1 MFLKLRSRQ
10 LGRLWLVLGA
20 CLVLVGCADAPPTP
34 TPWLPTAS
42 ATTLVT
48 AQATVQAT
56 AQARTSTRT
65 PEPAPSSTPTP
76 TLTPSPTFTP
86 SPTATPT
93 WTPTMTPTP
102 SPTPLPSAQLEAA
115 RRHQIN
121 GDYDQAIAAYQALLD
136 DDPTPEQARQARYHL
151 AEAYSLNREYAAAAA
166 AWESFIADY
175 PEDGRL
181 PQARLMAARA
191 YQAVN
196 QCVEAIALY
205 EAYLADETPLAD
217 MVYEW
222 MGDCHA
228 ADQQPESAIAA
239 YRKALEATRD
249 RGVQVGL
256 REKIAGASL
265 ALEDY
270 DATLAEYDAILDIA
284 RIEDYR
290 ARIEYQAGQVLSF
303 AGQTE
308 AAHARYRRAVDNY
321 PEAEYAYLS
330 LIELVN
336 AGVEVDEFQRGLVD
350 YYAGTIYPDAYGAAL
365 RAFDRYLEAD
375 PAARADE
382 ALYYKALSQRA
393 LDQPEAALESLEALV
408 VGYPESKQL
417 PRAWMA
423 KATTLAR
430 MSEDDRAVKAYQDL
444 AAFFPADELAPKAL
458 WQAAKLREGAGVLDE
473 AAKLHEDVQ
482 AAFPAFENADEALWR
497 AGLAHYLMDNRERAV
512 ADWQALLD
520 KYPTSPYRP
529 KTLYWLGKLEAAD
542 GAQEES
548 GYWDRL
554 VAAVPGT
561 YYALRVEQ
569 TRSADSLTSTRLITA
584 AVEPPPWDAAE
595 AEAQILPWLRGWTLV
610 PTDTNLI
617 TLPVTLTQRLDF
629 RRGEALL
636 AVGLRSEALDA
647 FDAVRSAAW
656 DDPVALAQLSLH
668 FREQGLHGLAARTAS
683 RLAGLWPEGDIQ
695 GAPLA
700 LQRLAYPLVY
710 ADLLSAEAQEQDL
723 DPLLLAALIRQESL
737 FEPVAESYAGARGL
751 GQVMPATGEGIA
763 RNLDMDD
770 FVLDDLYRPWVSI
783 RFAAYYLGL
792 QMGRFDDQILI
803 ALAAY
808 NGGPGNTLRWLEAG
822 GDDLD
827 LFVEVI
833 TATQSRLY
841 LQRVYE
847 QYLIYEALY
856 RPAGIQEP

>member
-1 MFLKLRSRQ
+1 MFSRLRSRQ
-10 LGRLWLVLGA
+10 LGHLLLILGA

-42 ATTLVT
+42 PT
-48 AQATVQAT
+48 APAT
-56 AQARTSTRT
+56 AQARTSTRA
-65 PEPAPSSTPTP
+65 PEPVPSSTPTP
-76 TLTPSPTFTP
+76 TSTPSPTFTP
-86 SPTATPT
+86 SPTPTPT
-93 WTPTMTPTP
+93 WTPTPTPTP
-102 SPTPLPSAQLEAA
+102 SPTPLPSVQLEAA

-121 GDYDQAIAAYQALLD
+121 GDYDRAVAAYLALLD

-151 AEAYSLNREYAAAAA
+151 AETYLLKREYAAAAA
-166 AWESFIADY
+166 AWEGFIADY

-181 PQARLMAARA
+181 PQARFMAARA

-196 QCVEAIALY
+196 QCVDAVALY
-205 EAYLADETPLAD
+205 EAYLAHGTPLAD

-222 MGDCHA
+222 IGDCHA
-228 ADQQPESAIAA
+228 ADQQPKAATVA

-249 RGVQVGL
+249 RGVQAGL

-265 ALEDY
+265 ALGDY
-270 DATLAEYDAILDIA
+270 DAALAEYDAILGIA
-284 RIEDYR
+284 RIEEYR

-303 AGQTE
+303 AGQTG
-308 AAHARYRRAVDNY
+308 AAHARYRRAVNNY

-330 LIELVN
+330 LVELVN

-350 YYAGTIYPDAYGAAL
+350 YYAGENYPDAYGAAI

-393 LDQPEAALESLEALV
+393 LDQPEAALETLEALI

-423 KATTLAR
+423 KAATLAR
-430 MSEDDRAVKAYQDL
+430 MGEDDRAVKAYQDL
-444 AAFFPADELAPKAL
+444 AAFFPADELAPRAL
-458 WQAAKLREGAGVLDE
+458 WQGAKLREGAAVLDE
-473 AAKLHEDVQ
+473 AAKLYEDVQ
-482 AAFPAFENADEALWR
+482 AAFPAFEDADEALWR
-497 AGLAHYLMDNRERAV
+497 AGLAHYQTDNRERAI
-512 ADWQALLD
+512 ADWQALLV
-520 KYPTSPYRP
+520 KYPKSAYRP
-529 KTLYWLGKLEAAD
+529 KSLYWLGKLAAAD
-542 GAQEES
+542 GSGEES

-569 TRSADSLTSTRLITA
+569 IRSADSLTSTRLITEV
-584 AVEPPPWDAAE
+584 VEPPQWDAAE
-595 AEAQILPWLRGWTLV
+595 AEAEILPWVRGWTLV
-610 PTDTNLI
+610 PTDTKLI
-617 TLPVTLTQRLDF
+617 SLPITLTQRLDF

-636 AVGLRSEALDA
+636 AVGLRREALDA
-647 FDAVRSAAW
+647 FDGVRAAAW
-656 DDPVALAQLSLH
+656 EDPVALAQLSLY

-695 GAPLA
+695 AAPLA

-710 ADLLSAEAQEQDL
+710 ADLLSAEAQEQGL

-763 RNLDMDD
+763 RNLEMDD

-783 RFAAYYLGL
+783 RFAAYYLDL
-792 QMGRFDDQILI
+792 QLGRFDDQILI

-833 TATQSRLY
+833 TAAQSRIY

-856 RPAGIQEP
+856 RPDGSQGP